1 MANLGR
7 KRIMLAL
14 LAMLLTGLPY
24 LADRLAMPDLVSLGT
39 QIAIYAIAAIGLDL
53 LIGYTGLSSFGHAGF
68 FGLGGY
74 VVGILAFHAAEGTAF
89 LGLVPGATEAWV
101 AWPAAILVS
110 ALAALAIGAL
120 SLRTSGVSFI
130 MITLAFA
137 QMLFYLF
144 VSLKTYGGDDGLGFR
159 RRNGLPWINPR
170 DDVAFYYVCLLVLMI
185 VLALC
190 HRLVRSR
197 FGLVLLGIKQNER
210 RMAAIG
216 LDAARYKLAAFTL
229 AGAIAGLAGAL
240 QANLLRFVS
249 PDMLHWTTSGDFMVM
264 VVLGGVGSLVGPVFG
279 AAAMVLLQSWLAQWT
294 EHWMIVM
301 GPVLV
306 AVILLTRRGIW
317 GALGGR
323 G

>member
-1 MANLGR
+1 MDNARR
-7 KRIMLAL
+7 KSIVLAL
-14 LAMLLTGLPY
+14 SAGLLAGLP
-24 LADRLAMPDLVSLGT
+24 LIAGQLGMPDLVSLGT

-74 VVGILAFHAAEGTAF
+74 VVGILAFHAADGTAF
-89 LGLVPGATEAWV
+89 LGLVPGATAAWV
-101 AWPAAILVS
+101 VWPSAVLVA

-159 RRNGLPWINPR
+159 RRNDLPWINPR
-170 DDVAFYYVCLLVLMI
+170 DDVAFYYVCVVALFI
-185 VLALC
+185 VLTLC
-190 HRLVRSR
+190 HRVVRSR
-197 FGLVLLGIKQNER
+197 FGVVLLGIKQNER

-216 LDAARYKLAAFTL
+216 LDARGYKLAVFTL

-279 AAAMVLLQSWLAQWT
+279 AVAMVLLQSWLAQWT
-294 EHWMIVM
+294 EHWMIIM

-306 AVILLTRRGIW
+306 AAILLTRRGVW
-317 GALGGR
+317 GALAGR
-323 G
+323 R

>member
-1 MANLGR
+1 MVEAIRTRLMIGSTVLL
-7 KRIMLAL
+7 ML
-14 LAMLLTGLPY
+14 GLP
-24 LADRLAMPDLVSLGT
+24 LVADRLAMPDLVALGT
-39 QIAIYAIAAIGLDL
+39 QVAIYAVAAVGLDL

-74 VVGILAFHAAEGTAF
+74 VVGILAFHAADGSLF
-89 LGLVPGATEAWV
+89 LGVVPGATAAWI
-101 AWPAAILVS
+101 AWPAAILIS

-144 VSLKTYGGDDGLGFR
+144 VSIKTYGGDDGLGFR
-159 RRNGLPWINPR
+159 RRNALPWINPR
-170 DDVAFYYVCLLVLMI
+170 DDVAFYYVCLA
-185 VLALC
+185 VLALVLAAC

-197 FGLVLLGIKQNER
+197 FGIVLLGIKQNER

-216 LDAARYKLAAFTL
+216 LDGGRYKLAVFTL

-249 PDMLHWTTSGDFMVM
+249 PDMLHWTISGDFMVM
-264 VVLGGVGSLVGPVFG
+264 VVLGGVGTLVGPVFG
-279 AAAMVLLQSWLAQWT
+279 AAAMVLLQSWLTQWT

-317 GALGGR
+317 GALAGR
-323 G
+323 R

>member
-1 MANLGR
+1 
-7 KRIMLAL
+7 MLAA
-14 LAMLLTGLPY
+14 LAAVLMVGLPY

-39 QIAIYAIAAIGLDL
+39 QVAIYAIAAVGLDL

-68 FGLGGY
+68 FGLGAY

-89 LGLVPGATEAWV
+89 LGLLPGATEAWI
-101 AWPAAILVS
+101 AWPAAVLVS
-110 ALAALAIGAL
+110 GLAALAIGAL
-120 SLRTSGVSFI
+120 SLRTQGVSFI

-137 QMLFYLF
+137 QMLFYVF

-170 DDVAFYYVCLLVLMI
+170 DDVAFYYVCVVALLAVLG
-185 VLALC
+185 LC
-190 HRLVRSR
+190 HRVVRSR
-197 FGLVLLGIKQNER
+197 FGVVLLGIKQNER

-216 LDAARYKLAAFTL
+216 LDAARYKLVVFTL
-229 AGAIAGLAGAL
+229 AGAIAGLAGAM

-306 AVILLTRRGIW
+306 ATILLTRRGIW
-317 GALGGR
+317 GVLGGR
-323 G
+323 R

>member
-1 MANLGR
+1 MGNPAQKN
-7 KRIMLAL
+7 IVLAL
-14 LAMLLTGLPY
+14 TAVLLAGLPY
-24 LADRLAMPDLVSLGT
+24 LADGLAMPDLVSLGT

-89 LGLVPGATEAWV
+89 LGLVPGTTEAWV

-110 ALAALAIGAL
+110 ALAALAIGVL

-144 VSLKTYGGDDGLGFR
+144 VSLKAYGGDDGLGFR
-159 RRNGLPWINPR
+159 RRNGVPWLNPR
-170 DDVAFYYVCLLVLMI
+170 DDVAFYYVCVVVLLI

-190 HRLVRSR
+190 HRVVRSR

-216 LDAARYKLAAFTL
+216 LDAAPYKLAVFTL
-229 AGAIAGLAGAL
+229 AGAIAGIAGAL

-249 PDMLHWTTSGDFMVM
+249 PDMLHWTMSGDFMVM

-317 GALGGR
+317 GALRGR